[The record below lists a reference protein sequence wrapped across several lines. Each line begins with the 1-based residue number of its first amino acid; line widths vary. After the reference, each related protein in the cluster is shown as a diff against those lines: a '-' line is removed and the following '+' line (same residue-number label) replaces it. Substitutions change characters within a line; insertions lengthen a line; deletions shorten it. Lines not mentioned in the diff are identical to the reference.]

1 MKLSS
6 KFFKYKF
13 KVKRIENE
21 KFIISSVWMHSFTVL
36 LIVLPEILIF
46 LIIFLGKQ
54 EIIFFNY
61 WHAKIVVILKLK
73 KNVMDLWSVEA
84 FEKILDLSDFKYKIQ
99 L

>member
-36 LIVLPEILIF
+36 LIVLPEILMF
-46 LIIFLGKQ
+46 LIIFLGKP
-54 EIIFFNY
+54 EIIFLF
-61 WHAKIVVILKLK
+61 IDTPKL
-73 KNVMDLWSVEA
+73 L
-84 FEKILDLSDFKYKIQ
+84 
-99 L
+99 